1 MSFDRR
7 SFLVGG
13 ASLLAGA
20 AAARCLPDVSGQWQD
35 EGQALCAQGAE
46 PKVAPGDPATLGR
59 VLELH
64 DASLT
69 DGPRV
74 NATAAGS
81 AVSRLLL
88 ALTGKSDLKAAW
100 SALIPGLAPGQ
111 VVGIKV
117 NTLNSSVPT
126 HPELVR
132 ALCDSLKQ
140 GLGLGAAEIVV
151 WDRRLDELTR
161 AGITADAMGVTVEG
175 TQDNEREKGK
185 GRGYEVGTICLGLR
199 KTHLSNLLT
208 RRVDHLVNFAVMKR
222 HDASGFTGVLKNHY
236 GSFDNP
242 GDFHDKQG
250 PEGAVLERRF
260 AEAIPAVNAL
270 PEVAEKTR
278 LWLVDATLGIC
289 KGTTES
295 SVDCVPNKLL
305 VGLDPVALDLRARQ
319 IRDEE
324 RGAIGPDPET
334 ISEAWLDAAVKA
346 GLGTKTVKLEKVSL

>member
-1 MSFDRR
+1 MPFDRR

-20 AAARCLPDVSGQWQD
+20 AATRCLPDVNGQWQD
-35 EGQALCAQGAE
+35 EGQALCAQGSE
-46 PKVAPGDPATLGR
+46 PKVVPGDPAALGR

-64 DASLT
+64 DPSLT

-74 NATAAGS
+74 NASAAGAAFS
-81 AVSRLLL
+81 KLLL
-88 ALTGKSDLKAAW
+88 ALTGKSDLKGAW
-100 SALIPGLAPGQ
+100 SALIPGLAAGQ
-111 VVGIKV
+111 VVGVKV
-117 NTLNSSVPT
+117 NTLNSKVPT

-132 ALCDSLKQ
+132 AVCDSLRA
-140 GLGLGAAEIVV
+140 GLGLSAQEIVV

-161 AGITADAMGVTVEG
+161 AGITAEAMGVAVEG
-175 TQDNEREKGK
+175 TQDNEREKGA

-208 RRVDHLVNFAVMKR
+208 RRVDHLVNLAVMKR

-242 GDFHDKQG
+242 GDFHDKLG
-250 PEGAVLERRF
+250 PGGSVLERRF

-270 PEVAEKTR
+270 AEVATKTR
-278 LWLVDATLGIC
+278 LWIIDATLGVC

-324 RGAIGPDPET
+324 RGSLGPDPET
-334 ISEAWLDAAVKA
+334 ISEAWLDAAAKA
-346 GLGTKTVKLEKVSL
+346 GLGTKAVKLQKVSL